1 MNRPSITRWGLLAL
15 LASCSPGIA
24 SAPSPAAAGGQILVQ
39 PNLPA
44 PAAGTSGKAAVPM
57 LAQAPAPPTGFQRPP
72 LNIQRQVA
80 PTAAT
85 PAPQIAPGSLLKP
98 SIVIR
103 SPDANTKWQTG
114 DRVTISWQTLNLPA
128 QDYLSVELMNYS
140 GTSRVEYLGN
150 SNTGNLEWTIP
161 TSIYKW
167 PGNHRIRVA
176 TLDNKVE
183 KISDMFHIGLKTAQK
198 TVTITA
204 DTVNKVK
211 WRRKAPGQAQR
222 YGYALIDALP
232 GVSAGPGHGMVVN
245 PMSPPTADPG
255 PHKMRVGYERKD
267 LGSKNRS
274 WIYRSHVKTNAY
286 AHRNEGFLVRA
297 TLHYPRLAGDVIE
310 ERFCVLTAPWD
321 GQPETLFT
329 VLCDIERIGPNRHDV
344 TAHVRKWLTY
354 PDSNYGFLFFGRD
367 ESLGFDTKYRGVT
380 TYGDVTLV
388 LEFES
393 AQ

>member
-1 MNRPSITRWGLLAL
+1 VPS
-15 LASCSPGIA
+15 
-24 SAPSPAAAGGQILVQ
+24 VQ
-39 PNLPA
+39 
-44 PAAGTSGKAAVPM
+44 
-57 LAQAPAPPTGFQRPP
+57 
-72 LNIQRQVA
+72 
-80 PTAAT
+80 
-85 PAPQIAPGSLLKP
+85 LKP
-98 SIVIR
+98 SIVIG
-103 SPDANTKWQTG
+103 SPGTNTKWETG

-150 SNTGNLEWTIP
+150 SNTGSIEWTIP

-167 PGNHRIRVA
+167 PGNHRVRVA

-183 KISDMFHIGLKTAQK
+183 KISDMFHIGLKTALK
-198 TVTITA
+198 TVTIKA

-211 WRRKAPGQAQR
+211 ERVKQPNEAERWGRAV
-222 YGYALIDALP
+222 IDALP
-232 GVSAGPGHGMVVN
+232 GVSSGYGSWLGV
-245 PMSPPTADPG
+245 PTADPG
-255 PHKMRVGYERKD
+255 PHKMRVGYERKHQ
-267 LGSKNRS
+267 GPVSWS
-274 WIYRSHVKTNAY
+274 WIYRSHVKTNVQN
-286 AHRNEGFLVRA
+286 HRNEGFLVRA
-297 TLHYPRLAGDVIE
+297 TLHYPRLAGNEID

-329 VLCDIERIGPNRHDV
+329 VPCDIERIGPNKHDV

-367 ESLGFDTKYRGVT
+367 ESLGFDTQYRGVA

>member
-1 MNRPSITRWGLLAL
+1 MTEHMFVRGALFGLIALCSLGMAYAQGPSLSASMEGSSATGDGVPESSQFSPLFRESGL
-15 LASCSPGIA
+15 
-24 SAPSPAAAGGQILVQ
+24 
-39 PNLPA
+39 
-44 PAAGTSGKAAVPM
+44 
-57 LAQAPAPPTGFQRPP
+57 LAQAPAPPAGFQRPP
-72 LNIQRQVA
+72 LSIQKQVA
-80 PTAAT
+80 PTAVPAT
-85 PAPQIAPGSLLKP
+85 PQMAPSVQLKP

-103 SPDANTKWQTG
+103 SPGTNTKWETG

-128 QDYLSVELMNYS
+128 QDFLSVELMNYT

-150 SNTGNLEWTIP
+150 SNTGSLEWTIP

-198 TVTITA
+198 TVTIKA

-211 WRRKAPGQAQR
+211 SRDRSG
-222 YGYALIDALP
+222 
-232 GVSAGPGHGMVVN
+232 SAFSFVQL
-245 PMSPPTADPG
+245 PPTADPG
-255 PHKMRVGYERKD
+255 PHRMRVGFERRRVD
-267 LGSKNRS
+267 SVDYS
-274 WIYRSHVKTNAY
+274 WIYRSHVKANVY
-286 AHRNEGFLVRA
+286 AHRNEGFLIKA
-297 TLHYPRLAGDVIE
+297 TLHYPRLAGDEID
-310 ERFCVLTAPWD
+310 ERFCVLTAPWN

-329 VLCDIERIGPNRHDV
+329 VPCDIERIGPNRHDV

-367 ESLGFDTKYRGVT
+367 ESLGFDTQYRGAA